1 MRVAESQS
9 SRVLVPKEFRFL
21 ELTRMAKANPS
32 AQGIAASEEME
43 LLPEKQEAPKD
54 LETGEET
61 AKFNLWGFFLL
72 HLSR

>member
-1 MRVAESQS
+1 
-9 SRVLVPKEFRFL
+9 
-21 ELTRMAKANPS
+21 MAKANPS
-32 AQGIAASEEME
+32 AQGIAASEETE

-54 LETGEET
+54 LETGKET